1 MNSHLRAV
9 LQALFVT
16 FLWSTSWVLIKIGL
30 SDIPALTFAGLRYCL
45 AFAFLLV
52 YARGSLR
59 ALRGRSRRLWVRLI
73 ALGLVY
79 YSVTQGTQFIGLSYL
94 PAATVTLL
102 LSFSAV
108 AAMLLGMWLLKERP
122 TRQQVAGMA
131 IYLIG
136 VVVYFYPAVLP
147 RGQVI
152 GVVVVLIGVL
162 ANAYSAVLGRD
173 INRSGDLPPALVTTV
188 SMGFGAPVMLI
199 AGIAAQ
205 GMPTLSADNWLII
218 AVLALVN
225 TAFAFTLWNHTLRT
239 LTATES
245 SVINNM
251 MLIQIPI
258 LAWIF
263 LGETINA
270 QQAAGMAL
278 AGAGIL
284 VVQARRGAVSVQ
296 PSAISEE
303 AASGIE

>member
-45 AFAFLLV
+45 AFVFLLV
-52 YARGSLR
+52 YVRGSLR
-59 ALRGRSRRLWVRLI
+59 ALYGRSRRLWVRLI

-94 PAATVTLL
+94 PASTVTLL
-102 LSFSAV
+102 LSFSAMV
-108 AAMLLGMWLLKERP
+108 AMLLGMWLLKERP

-131 IYLIG
+131 IYLVG

-147 RGQVI
+147 PGQVI

-173 INRSGDLPPALVTTV
+173 INRSGDLPPAPVTTV

-205 GMPTLSADNWLII
+205 GLPTLSASNWLII

-263 LGETINA
+263 LGETISA

-284 VVQARRGAVSVQ
+284 VVQVRRGAVSAQ

-303 AASGIE
+303 AATGIE

>member
-30 SDIPALTFAGLRYCL
+30 SDIPALTFAGLRYTL
-45 AFAFLLV
+45 AFGFLLV
-52 YARGSLR
+52 YVRR
-59 ALRGRSRRLWVRLI
+59 ALPMLRNASSRLWERLI
-73 ALGLVY
+73 VLGLVY
-79 YSVTQGTQFIGLSYL
+79 YTVTQGTQFIGLSYL

-108 AAMLLGMWLLKERP
+108 AAMLLGMWLLNERP

-136 VVVYFYPAVLP
+136 VVVYFYPADLP
-147 RGQVI
+147 PGQVI

-162 ANAYSAVLGRD
+162 ANAFSAVLGRD
-173 INRSGDLPPALVTTV
+173 INRSGDLPPALVTTA
-188 SMGFGAPVMLI
+188 SMGMGAPVMLV
-199 AGIAAQ
+199 AGIAVQ
-205 GMPTLSADNWLII
+205 GMPTLSASNWTII
-218 AVLALVN
+218 GVLALVN
-225 TAFAFTLWNHTLRT
+225 TAFAFTLWNNTLRT

-263 LGETINA
+263 LGETISA
-270 QQAAGMAL
+270 PQAAGMAL

-284 VVQARRGAVSVQ
+284 VVQVRRGAPSLQ
-296 PSAISEE
+296 SSAISEE
-303 AASGIE
+303 AANRIE